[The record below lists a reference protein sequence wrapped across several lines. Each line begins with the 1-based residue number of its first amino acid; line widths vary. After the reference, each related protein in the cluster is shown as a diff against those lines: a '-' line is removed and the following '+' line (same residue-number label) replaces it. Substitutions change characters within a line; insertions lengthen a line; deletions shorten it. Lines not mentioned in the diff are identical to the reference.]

1 MYGEIKNGYV
11 DERYLNEE
19 ALLLYRTLDALYQ
32 IENTCAFSTAC
43 YKCPFC
49 RYEHDRIM
57 EDRIY
62 EVKELCAIYDVFGK
76 IPRMMETGKLAELF
90 EEGRKRKNEILH
102 EEDAEGSEPAGR
114 AEAPAAASDGRG
126 E

>member
-32 IENTCAFSTAC
+32 IESTCAFSTAC

-57 EDRIY
+57 KDHIY
-62 EVKELCAIYDVFGK
+62 EVKELCSIYEVFGG

-90 EEGRKRKNEILH
+90 EEGRIGDEILH
-102 EEDAEGSEPAGR
+102 EEAVEGSDGTGQPEAS
-114 AEAPAAASDGRG
+114 AAAPADRS

>member
-57 EDRIY
+57 KDHIY
-62 EVKELCAIYDVFGK
+62 EVKELCAIYEVFGK
-76 IPRMMETGKLAELF
+76 IPRMMETGKLTELF
-90 EEGRKRKNEILH
+90 EEGRKGDEILH
-102 EEDAEGSEPAGR
+102 EEDAEGSEPTGW
-114 AEAPAAASDGRG
+114 AETPAAAPDGRS

>member
-1 MYGEIKNGYV
+1 MYGEIKHGYV

-19 ALLLYRTLDALYQ
+19 ALLMYRTLNALYE
-32 IENTCAFSTAC
+32 IENTCASSTAC

-49 RYEHDRIM
+49 RYEHDWIIK
-57 EDRIY
+57 DRIY
-62 EVKELCAIYDVFGK
+62 EVKEFCTIYEVFGK

-90 EEGRKRKNEILH
+90 EEGRKGDEILH
-102 EEDAEGSEPAGR
+102 EEDAEGPEPAGWS
-114 AEAPAAASDGRG
+114 EAQAAAPDGRG